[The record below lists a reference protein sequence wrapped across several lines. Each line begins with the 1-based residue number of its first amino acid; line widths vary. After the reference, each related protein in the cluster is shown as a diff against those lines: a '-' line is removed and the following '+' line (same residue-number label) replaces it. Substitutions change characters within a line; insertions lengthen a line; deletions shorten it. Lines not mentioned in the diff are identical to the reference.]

1 MFDPSAPQLKR
12 ATTVSELRAR
22 SGPLASREGLRAGMT
37 FRPGPK
43 DILIATYPK
52 CGTTW
57 LQQIVHG
64 LRTRGSM
71 DFDEITAVVPWIELA
86 FDVGIDLE
94 APQVAEPRAFKTH
107 LSWDE
112 VPKGARYIYA
122 LRDPKD
128 VLVSVYHFHE
138 GWRFEPGTIA
148 IEDFAKEFF
157 MSRATGRRYWRHL
170 SSWWEQRHRGELLM
184 FCYEDMK
191 ADLATTIRRIA
202 RFIDC
207 ELDEDLLDIV
217 LRQSSIDFMRAHERQ
232 FDDHLVRE
240 ARNASRGLPPG
251 GESSKVRRGRVGDH
265 LVEVPAEV
273 SEELDAI
280 WREEI
285 AAKFGLPSYAAL
297 RAQLAQECAGSG
309 RRLRP

>member
-1 MFDPSAPQLKR
+1 
-12 ATTVSELRAR
+12 
-22 SGPLASREGLRAGMT
+22 MT

-107 LSWDE
+107 LAWNE

-170 SSWWEQRHRGELLM
+170 SSWWEQRHRAEVLM
-184 FCYEDMK
+184 LCYEDMK
-191 ADLATTIRRIA
+191 ADLPTTIRRIA

-207 ELDEDLLDIV
+207 ELDKDLLDIV
-217 LRQSSIDFMRAHERQ
+217 VRQSSIDFMRAHERQ

-240 ARNASRGLPPG
+240 VRNASRGLPPG

-265 LVEVPAEV
+265 LIEVPAEV

-285 AAKFGLPSYAAL
+285 EAKFGLPSYPEL
-297 RAQLAQECAGSG
+297 RAQLARECDAGVEL
-309 RRLRP
+309 RLRR